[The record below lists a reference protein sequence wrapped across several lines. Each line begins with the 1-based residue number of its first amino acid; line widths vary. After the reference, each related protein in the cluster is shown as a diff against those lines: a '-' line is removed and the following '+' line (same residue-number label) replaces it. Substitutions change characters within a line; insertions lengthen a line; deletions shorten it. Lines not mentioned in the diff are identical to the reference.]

1 MIDEED
7 EEEDQRAVLSV
18 LHPML
23 GTELSIAAVTIRIG
37 PEQYLSLVDNLANI
51 AFLAPHLAERIRIL
65 AVDLKIPE
73 LATYV
78 NWMREADH
86 DRNWKKGCLG
96 KTA

>member
-1 MIDEED
+1 MIDE

-18 LHPML
+18 FHPML

-37 PEQYLSLVDNLANI
+37 PEQYLSLVDNLANM

-65 AVDLKIPE
+65 AIDLKIPE
-73 LATYV
+73 LENYV
-78 NWMREADH
+78 NWMREADR
-86 DRNWKKGCLG
+86 DGNWKRGCLG